1 MCLGRRAG
9 LVCQPAESWL
19 HLEEMTMTPPS
30 SKYRILRRG
39 ALLLIIATFALAAPI
54 TGRHAMEAFAKDGD
68 GGKSGPGGGDSDN
81 DNDNDSD
88 NDSDNDNDNDN
99 DNDSDNDSDNDND
112 NDSDNDNAGG
122 SDDNGS
128 DGGGGS
134 GSSGKGGSSSSG
146 SGGKSSGSKSQSQSR
161 DSALA
166 TRLKGRIAP
175 IGEIESLA
183 GRAVPGEIID
193 IKLYRNKERYIYKVK
208 IIQRSGSIYDVRI
221 DAVSRKLLSAR
232 ER

>member
-68 GGKSGPGGGDSDN
+68 GGKSGPGGGDS
-81 DNDNDSD
+81 
-88 NDSDNDNDNDN
+88 DNDNDN

>member
-1 MCLGRRAG
+1 MCLGLRAG

-19 HLEEMTMTPPS
+19 HLEEMTMTLPS

-68 GGKSGPGGGDSDN
+68 GGKSGPGGG
-81 DNDNDSD
+81 
-88 NDSDNDNDNDN
+88 
-99 DNDSDNDSDNDND
+99 
-112 NDSDNDNAGG
+112 DSDNDNAGG

>member
-1 MCLGRRAG
+1 MI
-9 LVCQPAESWL
+9 
-19 HLEEMTMTPPS
+19 PPS
-30 SKYRILRRG
+30 GKFRIRRRG
-39 ALLLIIATFALAAPI
+39 ALLLIIATIALAAPI
-54 TGRHAMEAFAKDGD
+54 TGRHAMEAYAKDSGD
-68 GGKSGPGGGDSDN
+68 GGDGGDGGNSGPGGGGGDSDS
-81 DNDNDSD
+81 DSD
-88 NDSDNDNDNDN
+88 NDSDNDNGGDDSGSD
-99 DNDSDNDSDNDND
+99 DNDSDG
-112 NDSDNDNAGG
+112 GG
-122 SDDNGS
+122 S
-128 DGGGGS
+128 S

-146 SGGKSSGSKSQSQSR
+146 SGGKSSGSRSQSR

-175 IGEIESLA
+175 IGEIETLA

-193 IKLYRNKERYIYKVK
+193 VKLYRNKERYIYKVK

>member
-1 MCLGRRAG
+1 
-9 LVCQPAESWL
+9 
-19 HLEEMTMTPPS
+19 MTPPS
-30 SKYRILRRG
+30 SKCRIRRRG
-39 ALLLIIATFALAAPI
+39 ALLLIISTFALAAPI

-68 GGKSGPGGGDSDN
+68 GGNNGPGGGGGRG
-81 DNDNDSD
+81 
-88 NDSDNDNDNDN
+88 
-99 DNDSDNDSDNDND
+99 DND
-112 NDSDNDNAGG
+112 NDSDNDNDGGDDGGNDGGGDGGGDDGG
-122 SDDNGS
+122 SDDNDSDRGGS
-128 DGGGGS
+128 S

-146 SGGKSSGSKSQSQSR
+146 GGGKSSGSKSQSR
-161 DSALA
+161 DGALA

-221 DAVSRKLLSAR
+221 DAMSRKLLSAR

>member
-1 MCLGRRAG
+1 
-9 LVCQPAESWL
+9 
-19 HLEEMTMTPPS
+19 MTPPS

-88 NDSDNDNDNDN
+88 NDSDNDN
-99 DNDSDNDSDNDND
+99 
-112 NDSDNDNAGG
+112 AGG

-134 GSSGKGGSSSSG
+134 GSSGKGGSNSSG
-146 SGGKSSGSKSQSQSR
+146 SGGKSSGSKSQSR

>member
-1 MCLGRRAG
+1 
-9 LVCQPAESWL
+9 
-19 HLEEMTMTPPS
+19 MTPPS
-30 SKYRILRRG
+30 SKCRIRRRG
-39 ALLLIIATFALAAPI
+39 ALLLIISTFALAAPI

-68 GGKSGPGGGDSDN
+68 GGNNGPGGGGGRG
-81 DNDNDSD
+81 DSD
-88 NDSDNDNDNDN
+88 NDSDNDNDGGD
-99 DNDSDNDSDNDND
+99 D
-112 NDSDNDNAGG
+112 GG
-122 SDDNGS
+122 SDDNDSDRGGS
-128 DGGGGS
+128 S

-146 SGGKSSGSKSQSQSR
+146 GGGKSSGSKSQSR
-161 DSALA
+161 DGALA

-221 DAVSRKLLSAR
+221 DAMSRKLLSAR

>member
-1 MCLGRRAG
+1 
-9 LVCQPAESWL
+9 
-19 HLEEMTMTPPS
+19 MTPPS

-68 GGKSGPGGGDSDN
+68 GGKSGPGGG
-81 DNDNDSD
+81 
-88 NDSDNDNDNDN
+88 
-99 DNDSDNDSDNDND
+99 DSDNDND

>member
-1 MCLGRRAG
+1 
-9 LVCQPAESWL
+9 
-19 HLEEMTMTPPS
+19 MTPPS

-68 GGKSGPGGGDSDN
+68 GGKSGPGGGDN
-81 DNDNDSD
+81 
-88 NDSDNDNDNDN
+88 
-99 DNDSDNDSDNDND
+99 
-112 NDSDNDNAGG
+112 DNDNAGG

>member
-1 MCLGRRAG
+1 MFLGRRAG

-68 GGKSGPGGGDSDN
+68 GGKSGPGGGDSD
-81 DNDNDSD
+81 
-88 NDSDNDNDNDN
+88 SDNDNDNDN
-99 DNDSDNDSDNDND
+99 DNDSDNDSDS
-112 NDSDNDNAGG
+112 DSDNDGG
-122 SDDNGS
+122 SDDNDS

-146 SGGKSSGSKSQSQSR
+146 NGGKSSGSKSQSR

-221 DAVSRKLLSAR
+221 DAMSRKLLSAR

>member
-1 MCLGRRAG
+1 
-9 LVCQPAESWL
+9 
-19 HLEEMTMTPPS
+19 MTPPS
-30 SKYRILRRG
+30 GKFRIRRRG
-39 ALLLIIATFALAAPI
+39 ALLLIIATIALAAPI
-54 TGRHAMEAFAKDGD
+54 TGRQAMEAYAKDSDGGD
-68 GGKSGPGGGDSDN
+68 GGNSGPGGGGDSDSDSDN
-81 DNDNDSD
+81 DKGGDDS
-88 NDSDNDNDNDN
+88 
-99 DNDSDNDSDNDND
+99 
-112 NDSDNDNAGG
+112 G
-122 SDDNGS
+122 SDDGDS
-128 DGGGGS
+128 DGGSGS

-146 SGGKSSGSKSQSQSR
+146 SGGKSSGSRSQSR

-175 IGEIESLA
+175 IGEIETLA

-193 IKLYRNKERYIYKVK
+193 VKLYRNKERYIYKVK

>member
-1 MCLGRRAG
+1 
-9 LVCQPAESWL
+9 
-19 HLEEMTMTPPS
+19 MTPPS

-81 DNDNDSD
+81 DNDNDSG
-88 NDSDNDNDNDN
+88 NDNDN
-99 DNDSDNDSDNDND
+99 DNDSDSD

-221 DAVSRKLLSAR
+221 DAMSRKLLSAR

>member
-1 MCLGRRAG
+1 
-9 LVCQPAESWL
+9 
-19 HLEEMTMTPPS
+19 MTPPS
-30 SKYRILRRG
+30 GKFRIRRRG
-39 ALLLIIATFALAAPI
+39 ALLLIIATIALAAPI
-54 TGRHAMEAFAKDGD
+54 TGRHAMEAHAKDSDGGD
-68 GGKSGPGGGDSDN
+68 GGDGGNSGPGGGGGDSDSDN
-81 DNDNDSD
+81 DNGGDDSGSDDNDSD
-88 NDSDNDNDNDN
+88 G
-99 DNDSDNDSDNDND
+99 
-112 NDSDNDNAGG
+112 GG
-122 SDDNGS
+122 S
-128 DGGGGS
+128 S
-134 GSSGKGGSSSSG
+134 GSSGKGGASSSG

-175 IGEIESLA
+175 IGEIEALA

-193 IKLYRNKERYIYKVK
+193 VKLYRNKERYIYKVK

>member
-1 MCLGRRAG
+1 MRFGRRTG

-19 HLEEMTMTPPS
+19 HLEAMAMRPPS
-30 SKYRILRRG
+30 DKFRIRRRG
-39 ALLLIIATFALAAPI
+39 ALLLIIATIALAAPI
-54 TGRHAMEAFAKDGD
+54 TGRHAMEAYAKDNDGD
-68 GGKSGPGGGDSDN
+68 GGDGGNSGPGGGGDSD
-81 DNDNDSD
+81 S
-88 NDSDNDNDNDN
+88 DSDNDNDNDN
-99 DNDSDNDSDNDND
+99 DNDGGDDS
-112 NDSDNDNAGG
+112 G
-122 SDDNGS
+122 SDDNDS

-146 SGGKSSGSKSQSQSR
+146 SGGKSSGSRSQSR

-175 IGEIESLA
+175 IGEIEALA

-193 IKLYRNKERYIYKVK
+193 VKLYRNKERYIYKVK

>member
-1 MCLGRRAG
+1 MCLGRHAG

-68 GGKSGPGGGDSDN
+68 GGKSGPGGGDS
-81 DNDNDSD
+81 
-88 NDSDNDNDNDN
+88 DNDN

>member
-19 HLEEMTMTPPS
+19 HLEEMTMTLPS

-81 DNDNDSD
+81 DS
-88 NDSDNDNDNDN
+88 DNDNDN
-99 DNDSDNDSDNDND
+99 DNDSDNDND
-112 NDSDNDNAGG
+112 GG
-122 SDDNGS
+122 SDDNDS

-134 GSSGKGGSSSSG
+134 GSSGKGGSNSSG
-146 SGGKSSGSKSQSQSR
+146 SGGKSSGSKSQSR

-221 DAVSRKLLSAR
+221 DAMSRKLLSAR

>member
-1 MCLGRRAG
+1 
-9 LVCQPAESWL
+9 
-19 HLEEMTMTPPS
+19 MTLPS

-81 DNDNDSD
+81 DS
-88 NDSDNDNDNDN
+88 DNDNDN
-99 DNDSDNDSDNDND
+99 DNDSDNDND
-112 NDSDNDNAGG
+112 GG
-122 SDDNGS
+122 SDDNDS

-134 GSSGKGGSSSSG
+134 GSSGKGGSNSSG
-146 SGGKSSGSKSQSQSR
+146 SGGKSSGSKSQSR

>member
-81 DNDNDSD
+81 DNDND
-88 NDSDNDNDNDN
+88 NDR
-99 DNDSDNDSDNDND
+99 DS
-112 NDSDNDNAGG
+112 DSDNDNAGG

>member
-1 MCLGRRAG
+1 MI
-9 LVCQPAESWL
+9 
-19 HLEEMTMTPPS
+19 PPS
-30 SKYRILRRG
+30 GKFRIRRRG
-39 ALLLIIATFALAAPI
+39 ALLLIIATIALAAPI
-54 TGRHAMEAFAKDGD
+54 TGRQAMEAYAKDSDGGD
-68 GGKSGPGGGDSDN
+68 GGNSGPGGGGDSDSDSDSDN
-81 DNDNDSD
+81 DKGGDDS
-88 NDSDNDNDNDN
+88 
-99 DNDSDNDSDNDND
+99 
-112 NDSDNDNAGG
+112 G
-122 SDDNGS
+122 SDDGDS
-128 DGGGGS
+128 DGGSGS

-146 SGGKSSGSKSQSQSR
+146 SGGKSSGSRSQSR

-175 IGEIESLA
+175 IGEIEALA

-193 IKLYRNKERYIYKVK
+193 VKLYRNKERYIYKVK

>member
-81 DNDNDSD
+81 DS
-88 NDSDNDNDNDN
+88 DNDNDN
-99 DNDSDNDSDNDND
+99 DNDSDNDND
-112 NDSDNDNAGG
+112 GG
-122 SDDNGS
+122 SDDNDS

-134 GSSGKGGSSSSG
+134 GSSGKGGSNSSG
-146 SGGKSSGSKSQSQSR
+146 SGGKSSGSKSQSR

-221 DAVSRKLLSAR
+221 DAMSRKLLSAR

>member
-68 GGKSGPGGGDSDN
+68 GGKSGPGGG
-81 DNDNDSD
+81 
-88 NDSDNDNDNDN
+88 
-99 DNDSDNDSDNDND
+99 
-112 NDSDNDNAGG
+112 DSDNDNAGG